1 LIKNFHETHHLI
13 RHRLHAR
20 FDVYS
25 PALYDYVAR
34 IVEEGK
40 VHELSFMDHSPGQ
53 GQYRNLEV
61 YAKAAAGW
69 DIKGDLPL
77 EEKLALLKNRSAV
90 PEEKL
95 KALAALAHRKGIP
108 LASHDDDSA
117 EKVARMKNEYGVKI
131 SEFPVELEAAKKAGA
146 EGLMVVMGAPNVLLG
161 GSHSGN
167 LSALE
172 AIREG
177 CADILCSDYYPASLL
192 HAAFTLEAKGI
203 LSLPEAVA
211 MLTLKP
217 AAAMGI
223 AADYGSVEAGKK
235 ADLLIVQKLQGC
247 PLVYQCF
254 IDGQSAV
261 QYEYR
266 KDEKC
271 SA

>member
-1 LIKNFHETHHLI
+1 E
-13 RHRLHAR
+13 
-20 FDVYS
+20 
-25 PALYDYVAR
+25 
-34 IVEEGK
+34 
-40 VHELSFMDHSPGQ
+40 
-53 GQYRNLEV
+53 
-61 YAKAAAGW
+61 
-69 DIKGDLPL
+69 GDLPL
-77 EEKLALLKNRSAV
+77 EEKLALLKTRSAV
-90 PEEKL
+90 PGEKL
-95 KALAALAHRKGIP
+95 KRLAALAEKNGIP

-117 EKVARMKNEYGVKI
+117 GKVAFMKNEYGAKI
-131 SEFPVELEAAKKAGA
+131 SEFPVELGAAKKARD

-192 HAAFTLEAKGI
+192 HAAFTLEAERI
-203 LSLPEAVA
+203 LGLPEAVR
-211 MLTLKP
+211 MLTLNP
-217 AAAMGI
+217 AKVMGI
-223 AADYGSVEAGKK
+223 AADSGSVDAGKK
-235 ADLLIVQKLQGC
+235 ADLLIVQKLQDC
-247 PLVYQCF
+247 PLVCQCF